1 MIEPSGSEALAPN
14 KNLLKD
20 ELCKQVQQIL
30 KLQEER
36 VHVWSDFDVKF
47 KEYTL
52 DAPHFELCK
61 LQSICRLISEHLNLI
76 SMQIIAIKNQF
87 SNDVFDVKNLY
98 DLVEK
103 LQANEQIKFQLVKYM
118 NFFYLNFFSL
128 KVFNINNCDAEINTM
143 SCETKFLIV

>member
-1 MIEPSGSEALAPN
+1 MIEPSGSEAQAPNN

-20 ELCKQVQQIL
+20 ELRKQVQQIL

-36 VHVWSDFDVKF
+36 VHVWNEFDVKF
-47 KEYTL
+47 KEYIL
-52 DAPHFELCK
+52 DAPHFELKK
-61 LQSICRLISEHLNLI
+61 LQSICRLISEQLNLI

-103 LQANEQIKFQLVKYM
+103 LQSNEQIKFQLVK
-118 NFFYLNFFSL
+118 FFFFFFLKSL
-128 KVFNINNCDAEINTM
+128 
-143 SCETKFLIV
+143 